1 MYRLDRKQ
9 CCRKALWSV
18 ERQQIVL
25 VSAGQESN
33 EQMKVSD
40 YSYHSC
46 ANASVVLHLFLSSS
60 IQEVLYPLVPQ
71 KATKSLGGLLH
82 FKKKKLSDLIATFDH
97 IVGGTEKT
105 RQTLTRSTK

>member
-25 VSAGQESN
+25 VSAEQESN

-40 YSYHSC
+40 YSYHSF
-46 ANASVVLHLFLSSS
+46 ANASVVLHLVLSSS
-60 IQEVLYPLVPQ
+60 VQEVLYPLVPQ
-71 KATKSLGGLLH
+71 RATKSLGLLH

-97 IVGGTEKT
+97 IVEGTEKT

>member
-25 VSAGQESN
+25 VSAEQESN

-46 ANASVVLHLFLSSS
+46 ANASVVLHLVLSSS
-60 IQEVLYPLVPQ
+60 VQEVLYPLVPQ